1 MVAVLA
7 PATVED
13 LGVVLVLVASVEVP
27 GASVV
32 CLEGALGVDLEEA
45 LEALGALGVDLE
57 EALVLV
63 AVLQEALGDLG
74 ALAVTLMV
82 VLVVFWALMRR
93 PPCRTSISGWPPT
106 WIRCRH

>member
-27 GASVV
+27 GALVV
-32 CLEGALGVDLEEA
+32 CLE
-45 LEALGALGVDLE
+45 GALGVDLE

>member
-45 LEALGALGVDLE
+45 L
-57 EALVLV
+57 VLV
-63 AVLQEALGDLG
+63 AFLQEALGDLG

-82 VLVVFWALMRR
+82 VLVVFWAPMRR